1 MRTRV
6 IVRTLF
12 TAFVLLTLGL
22 AVRAEENPKVGQIE
36 GTVRFQGKPLPGGT
50 VSFHPD
56 KGKPFVAQLQD
67 DGSYTLK
74 DVPVGAMRVTIET
87 ESLKNPAKPPKG
99 GKKYVP
105 IPRAYA
111 DPKTSG
117 LTYTMLE
124 GRQAFDI
131 ELK

>member
-1 MRTRV
+1 MGTQRTLDRERKTTMRTRV

-12 TAFVLLTLGL
+12 TTFALLTLGL
-22 AVRAEENPKVGQIE
+22 AARAAENPKVGQIE

-74 DVPVGAMRVTIET
+74 NVPVGAMRVTIET
-87 ESLKNPAKPPKG
+87 ESLK
-99 GKKYVP
+99 
-105 IPRAYA
+105 
-111 DPKTSG
+111 
-117 LTYTMLE
+117 
-124 GRQAFDI
+124 
-131 ELK
+131 